1 MTDATPGLELAA
13 LIDAVRSEMQM
24 AAARGRG
31 QALQFEVQEVN
42 LDVEIAATVAKEAN
56 GGIKIWV
63 LMAGGKATKADA
75 ATHRIN
81 VKMTAIDEE
90 GNRFQIAD
98 TAKRLA
104 PRT

>member
-1 MTDATPGLELAA
+1 MTNATPGLELAA
-13 LIDAVRSEMQM
+13 LIDAVRSEMQT

-42 LDVEIAATVAKEAN
+42 LDVEVTATVAKEAS

-63 LMAGGKATKADA
+63 LTAGGKASKADA

-81 VKMTAIDEE
+81 VRMTAIDDE
-90 GNRFQIAD
+90 GNGVQVAD
-98 TAKRLA
+98 AA
-104 PRT
+104 